1 MPKLTD
7 YTKYSDAQKYFSKEA
22 LWELFD
28 GNKDEL
34 NIGYECIDRHPR
46 LNTAIRICYE
56 KGKSRSISFGELI
69 DNSNRFANFLKYKG
83 LKKGDRIA
91 IMLDPS
97 LEFYT
102 CLLYTSP
109 SPRDG

>member
-46 LNTAIRICYE
+46 RNTNLLR
-56 KGKSRSISFGELI
+56 KRQKSFYFLWRV
-69 DNSNRFANFLKYKG
+69 NR
-83 LKKGDRIA
+83 
-91 IMLDPS
+91 
-97 LEFYT
+97 
-102 CLLYTSP
+102 
-109 SPRDG
+109 